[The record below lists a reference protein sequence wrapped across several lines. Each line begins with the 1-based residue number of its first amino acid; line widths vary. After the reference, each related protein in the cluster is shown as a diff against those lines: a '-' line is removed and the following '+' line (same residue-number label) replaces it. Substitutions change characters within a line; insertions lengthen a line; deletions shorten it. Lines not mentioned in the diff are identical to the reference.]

1 MCHDAKRHSVNPG
14 CNQSGIIQS
23 VRHSIDSAFNQ
34 LGIQSARYMYAD
46 LPGSVQLWPA
56 KSQIGQVYSVM
67 KQAPSGK
74 AGQQGRKEALQ
85 LLDLWLPRR
94 LLSTLFLYYRTATL
108 PSFDSFARCGKWQ
121 YGNDDCDRRRSS
133 ELAPSGDRR
142 LLEAIGLPDGRLN
155 HYCRLGRR

>member
-1 MCHDAKRHSVNPG
+1 
-14 CNQSGIIQS
+14 
-23 VRHSIDSAFNQ
+23 
-34 LGIQSARYMYAD
+34 MYAD

-74 AGQQGRKEALQ
+74 AGQQGRKEALR
-85 LLDLWLPRR
+85 LLDLRLPRR
-94 LLSTLFLYYRTATL
+94 LLLTLFLYYRPATL
-108 PSFDSFARCGKWQ
+108 PSFGSFARCGKWQ

-133 ELAPSGDRR
+133 GLAPWGDRR

-155 HYCRLGRR
+155 HYCRLGRL